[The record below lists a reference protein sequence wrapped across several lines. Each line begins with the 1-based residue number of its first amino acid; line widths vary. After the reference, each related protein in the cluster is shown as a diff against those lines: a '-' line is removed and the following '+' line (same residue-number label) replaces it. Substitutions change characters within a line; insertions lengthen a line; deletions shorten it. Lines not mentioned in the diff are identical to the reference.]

1 MNDKHLSMA
10 EPIGNTLSLT
20 KIERI
25 WSRAK
30 GPFQISRS
38 RVVRHSPVSGI
49 SFSPLVYILNPIALN
64 LEMPSDAWIAETLGT
79 FVRDEFTEEN
89 IALEEMDVNDYV
101 PSGYTQ
107 NHGYLEDSFLE
118 KFVKGSDQF
127 FKKRRKAI
135 VLDNQTPENI
145 AAAVYSLLT
154 DGALFGNENS
164 KNNELEDFTKNVL
177 DNYHRKDRLMFI
189 IPAFPFKDQNFM
201 RIPYGD
207 ASIPDLAEISFLVRL
222 HELSESIN
230 HLYPYGSDFVILS
243 DGELYGSIFEIK
255 TKQVDVYQ
263 ERLRHYRNILN
274 FQGSISIISLAD
286 IIENADVTLREFIRK
301 VKDRLKYIYFN
312 EIDNYPNLK
321 ERFNNLV
328 TGMRRNMNS
337 YQLLADDIPI
347 SEAYK
352 ILNNMPCRLEYKKQ
366 QAIFKEKC
374 LEAAFKYAAVNLVLR
389 FTNLEKQLFPNAI
402 RATIHPKKGQFS
414 LTANAG
420 GYPWN
425 GVPYSEKWPHSVS
438 QVKIYS
444 YSKLIKEKENV
455 RLICFK
461 DTGLPCFFTSEP
473 QFPNIEKAKE
483 IAPVSKWDFSSLTSS
498 EFARLKGF
506 SCRPFTM
513 DDLDA
518 LCEIGINDPDFIWER
533 KTVGREYFVGL
544 IQYRINH
551 YQEYDFGVCALLD
564 GDKLIGQFGLQ
575 VMENSLKE
583 KVEVVIYLSKE
594 YRGKGYGTLLMKA
607 IRQMAQAKGMSK
619 LYATV
624 RQDDEA
630 SKAVLKKLGVLDKN
644 IVGTQVYFHQISW
657 LYKII

>member
-10 EPIGNTLSLT
+10 EPIGINHRLSKT
-20 KIERI
+20 ERI

-30 GPFQISRS
+30 GPFQISRE
-38 RVVRHSPVSGI
+38 RVVRLSPVSGI
-49 SFSPLVYILNPIALN
+49 SFSPLVYILNPINLN
-64 LEMPSDAWIAETLGT
+64 LEMPADEWIVNTLGT
-79 FVRDEFTEEN
+79 FVRDEFSEEN
-89 IALEEMDVNDYV
+89 NALEEFDVR
-101 PSGYTQ
+101 GYFPDSYSQ
-107 NHGYLEDSFLE
+107 DHGYLEESFLE

-135 VLDNQTPENI
+135 VLDDQTPENI
-145 AAAVYSLLT
+145 AAAIYKLLT

-164 KNNELEDFTKNVL
+164 KNNELEDFTEKVL
-177 DNYHRKDRLMFI
+177 DNYNRKDRLMFI

-230 HLYPYGSDFVILS
+230 QLYPYGSDFVILS

-255 TKQVDVYQ
+255 PKQVNTYQ
-263 ERLRHYRNILN
+263 ERLRNYRNILN
-274 FQGSISIISLAD
+274 FQGSISIISLDD
-286 IIENADVTLREFIRK
+286 IIENVDVSLRDFIRK

-312 EIDNYPNLK
+312 EIKKYPGLAEK
-321 ERFNNLV
+321 FDNLV
-328 TGMRRNMNS
+328 KGMRRNMNS
-337 YQLLADDIPI
+337 YQLLAEDIPI
-347 SEAYK
+347 TEAYR
-352 ILNNMPCRLEYKKQ
+352 IINNLPCKLEFKKQ
-366 QAIFKEKC
+366 QAVFNEKC
-374 LEAAFKYAAVNLVLR
+374 LEAAFKYSAVNLVLR
-389 FTNLEKQLFPNAI
+389 YTNLEKQLFPNAI

-425 GVPYSEKWPHSVS
+425 GVPYSEKWPHSVN

-444 YSKLIKEKENV
+444 YSKLIREKENV

-473 QFPNIEKAKE
+473 QFPNLEKAKE
-483 IAPVSKWDFSSLTSS
+483 IAPVSHWDFKDLISP
-498 EFARLKGF
+498 EFARLQNL

-513 DDLDA
+513 DDLNS
-518 LCEIGINDPDFIWER
+518 LCAIGIDDPDFVWER
-533 KTVGREYFVGL
+533 KKVGKEYFLGL

-551 YQEYDFGVCALLD
+551 YGEYDFGVCALLD

-575 VMENSLKE
+575 VMENSSKE
-583 KVEVVIYLSKE
+583 RVEVVIYLAKE

-607 IRQMAQAKGMSK
+607 MRQKARTKGMSK

-624 RQDDEA
+624 RQDDEI
-630 SKAVLKKLGVLDKN
+630 SKAVLKKLGVTDKS
-644 IVGTQVYFHQISW
+644 IVGTQVYFHQVSW